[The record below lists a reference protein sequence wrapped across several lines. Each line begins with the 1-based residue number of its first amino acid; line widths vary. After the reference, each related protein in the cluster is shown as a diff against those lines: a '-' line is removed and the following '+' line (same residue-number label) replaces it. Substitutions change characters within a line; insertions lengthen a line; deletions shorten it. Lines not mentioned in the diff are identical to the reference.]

1 MAEQLVDRADI
12 EGVTCATGG
21 SLFNDQ
27 DCTIT
32 EGLSDYTANLDQIDL
47 RLGYLFNPKS
57 NFNAYL
63 SWRYRDRNGAGI
75 EEGHSLL
82 SFGIEMSLFDRYE
95 DF

>member
-1 MAEQLVDRADI
+1 VDRSDI

-21 SLFNDQ
+21 SLFNDE

-32 EGLSDYTANLDQIDL
+32 EGLADYTANLDQVDL
-47 RLGYLFNPKS
+47 RVGYLFNPKS

-75 EEGHSLL
+75 QEGHSLI